1 MRIGGC
7 SMQPVFH
14 ATQCAQVPHNTMEHA
29 PAVCMCVTATRVVP
43 SMTYLFSEA
52 SHLRHCV
59 RVAKE
64 MD

>member
-7 SMQPVFH
+7 SMQPVFR
-14 ATQCAQVPHNTMEHA
+14 ATPCAQVHHNTLEHA
-29 PAVCMCVTATRVVP
+29 PAVCMCVTATRVVA
-43 SMTYLFSEA
+43 SMAHLFSEA